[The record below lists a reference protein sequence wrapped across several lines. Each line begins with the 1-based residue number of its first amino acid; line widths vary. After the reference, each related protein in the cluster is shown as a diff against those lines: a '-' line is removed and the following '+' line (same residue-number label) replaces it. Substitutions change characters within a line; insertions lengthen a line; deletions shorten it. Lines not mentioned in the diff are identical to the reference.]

1 MVVIRVVFARIMVQ
15 GRDRV
20 VIAFFSFTPN
30 NDNGQ

>member
-1 MVVIRVVFARIMVQ
+1 VVIRVVFARIMVQ
-15 GRDRV
+15 GGRDRV